1 MKKFLVQTVSTYR
14 ISYVVEAEDE
24 IEAEGR
30 VIDGIVK
37 GDLKEFSQKHLDEVL
52 YDTRRI
58 KKKAYIELF
67 DKDNDYLKSWNEEQK
82 LNFIN
87 RIDEN
92 DEEEPLW

>member
-92 DEEEPLW
+92 DEEEPEW